1 MDSLSVSG
9 IDGGAMKPIIQIAV
23 LLMFIGVINSTA
35 RSDTSIRYV
44 LCGKNVKTIE
54 IIPQG
59 KQYSLGIALTE
70 SAKEEFFY
78 LTKSNIGK
86 TLNIEF
92 EDTLIS
98 GADIEVPINS
108 GYILTIPA
116 TKEDAERL
124 RQGILYDELCLN
136 FQQPLQSTERHPGV
150 RYHHKI
156 PVGVLLS
163 DPFHIYRVR

>member
-1 MDSLSVSG
+1 
-9 IDGGAMKPIIQIAV
+9 MKPIIQIAV

-92 EDTLIS
+92 EDTLI
-98 GADIEVPINS
+98 
-108 GYILTIPA
+108 
-116 TKEDAERL
+116 R
-124 RQGILYDELCLN
+124 RC
-136 FQQPLQSTERHPGV
+136 
-150 RYHHKI
+150 
-156 PVGVLLS
+156 
-163 DPFHIYRVR
+163 